1 MAEHR
6 TYHVLDALEASPAR
20 TRRIWSR
27 AAKDVILAEAG
38 VAGANISAVARAHGV
53 NVHQVFRW
61 RREAQKVIT
70 VSRAVAS
77 AATEPALSFIEVAPA
92 AKPESTATIS
102 TELCEIAVAGVIL
115 RIGSSVPAK
124 RVAELIRAA
133 RLARSRRTRASC
145 SPPNPSISAKGRMG

>member
-27 AAKDVILAEAG
+27 AAKDLILAEAG
-38 VAGANISAVARAHGV
+38 VAGANISTVASA
-53 NVHQVFRW
+53 
-61 RREAQKVIT
+61 RRERASGISLAARAQKVIT
-70 VSRAVAS
+70 VSRTVAN
-77 AATEPALSFIEVAPA
+77 AATEPALSFIEMAPA
-92 AKPESTATIS
+92 AKQESTAPIS
-102 TELCEIAVAGVIL
+102 TELCEIAVAGLIL

-133 RLARSRRTRASC
+133 RLA
-145 SPPNPSISAKGRMG
+145 

>member
-77 AATEPALSFIEVAPA
+77 AATEPALSFIEMTSA
-92 AKPESTATIS
+92 AKPESTAPIS
-102 TELCEIAVAGVIL
+102 TELCEISVAGVIL
-115 RIGSSVPAK
+115 RIGLGVPTK

-133 RLARSRRTRASC
+133 RLA
-145 SPPNPSISAKGRMG
+145 